1 MYLLKLLFK
10 NPLKIFKRIKLKPLS
25 LILLFC
31 LSLITTPVIAQINSS
46 PAEQLIQTA
55 KQLYNSQQFNSAIPV
70 WQKALEILPDN
81 SLNEAMAL
89 SNLSLTYQQLGQ
101 WQEAET
107 AINQSI
113 NLLENLE
120 ENSEAKSRVLAQSLE
135 IKGLLLYQTGQIQL
149 ALETWKN
156 AETIYPD
163 LTTKK
168 INKINQAQAM
178 QDLGLYPRACQTL
191 LETLD
196 LNSQECNINTS
207 DLNKIKTEIINHNT
221 SQYYQNKAE
230 IINHKTNQYYQAK
243 ALRSLGNVLRVIG
256 DIQKSKEVLL
266 ASLEI
271 SDNLGYNQE
280 KSKSRINLGNT
291 ERGIALRAE
300 EIGDFTEAENAQK
313 NSFNYYQE
321 AINLTSSSLLKI
333 QAKINQIELLINL
346 DNDLYQNI
354 TQENNQNKWQQAE
367 KLLTEINYSLANIP
381 LNRDQIYAQ
390 INYAK
395 NYLCIQQQQANCFNP
410 QNRNLSAINEQT
422 LTKTLNILEQALQ
435 SAQILPDI
443 HTQSYINGII
453 GRIYEGNQNWTLAQ
467 QYTQQALYDSWQSQ
481 ARELTYQWQWQEGRI
496 LKAQGK
502 NEEAL
507 KAYNDSIQTLKSL
520 RSDLV
525 SLNPE
530 IQFSFRESIEPIYRQ
545 YVSLLLETDNQ
556 SENLQLAR
564 KTIDSLQLS
573 ELENFFRLVCLDAQ
587 PVILDEVTDK
597 NDPTSAII
605 YPILLENRLEIIFK
619 LPQQPLRHYIT
630 WIEDQTELQ
639 RVLNRLPLSLTQ
651 PNSQETLPLAQ
662 QLYDWLLRPLEADLR
677 ESEIK
682 TLVFVLDSALRNIP
696 MSVLND
702 GEKYLIEKY
711 SVALI
716 PSLQLLDPQPFQK
729 IESFALFAGISE
741 ARSLNQGQKNFP
753 PLPFVPQEIEEVATK
768 ISQSSQL
775 IDNNFTNENFAQAIN
790 SLQFSVVHLATHG
803 QFSSQPEETFVLT
816 WNDRLNVNQL
826 NSLIRGRDSK
836 AIELLV
842 LSACET
848 LTGDDRASLGLA
860 GVAIRAGARSTLATL
875 WQVNDQTTSI
885 LMNKFYTA
893 LSQSQ
898 TKAEAIRQAQL
909 SLLNDSNYQRPYF
922 WASYV
927 LVGNWL

>member
-1 MYLLKLLFK
+1 MKIFKINLLKLLIK
-10 NPLKIFKRIKLKPLS
+10 KVLKIVKIIKLKPLS

-31 LSLITTPVIAQINSS
+31 LSLISTPVIAQINSTS
-46 PAEQLIQTA
+46 AEQLIQTA
-55 KQLYNSQQFNSAIPV
+55 KQLYNSQQFNLAIPI

-101 WQEAET
+101 WQKAEET
-107 AINQSI
+107 INQSI
-113 NLLENLE
+113 NLLEKIE
-120 ENSEAKSRVLAQSLE
+120 KNSQEKLRILAQSLE
-135 IKGLLLYQTGQIQL
+135 IKGLLFSQTGQIQL
-149 ALETWKN
+149 ALETWKK

-163 LTTKK
+163 LTAKK
-168 INKINQAQAM
+168 INQINQSQAM

-191 LETLD
+191 LETLA
-196 LNSQECNINTS
+196 LNSQECDISPS
-207 DLNKIKTEIINHNT
+207 DLNKIKTEIINNHT
-221 SQYYQNKAE
+221 DQYYQ
-230 IINHKTNQYYQAK
+230 TK

-256 DIQKSKEVLL
+256 DIQQSKAVLL
-266 ASLEI
+266 ASLDI

-280 KSKSRINLGNT
+280 KSKTLLNLGNT
-291 ERGIALRAE
+291 ERAIALKSE
-300 EIGDFTEAENAQK
+300 EIGDFTEAENSQK
-313 NSFNYYQE
+313 NAFNYYQE
-321 AINLTSSSLLKI
+321 VIKLTPSFLLKI
-333 QAKINQIELLINL
+333 QAQLNQIELLISL
-346 DNDLYQNI
+346 DNISYENI
-354 TQENNQNKWQQAE
+354 IKENNNNSNKWQQSQ
-367 KLLTEINYSLANIP
+367 KLLTEINYSLDNFS
-381 LNRDQIYAQ
+381 LNRDKIYAKV
-390 INYAK
+390 NYAK
-395 NYLCIQQQQANCFNP
+395 NYICIQQQQANCLSP
-410 QNRNLSAINEQT
+410 QNLNLSQVNQQT
-422 LTKTLNILEQALQ
+422 LQTTLNILKQALE
-435 SAQILPDI
+435 SAQTLLDI

-453 GRIYEGNQNWTLAQ
+453 GRIYEANQNWTLAQ

-507 KAYNDSIQTLKSL
+507 KAYNNSIQTLKSL

-564 KTIDSLQLS
+564 ETIDSLQLS
-573 ELENFFRLVCLDAQ
+573 ELENFFRLVCLDAN

-605 YPILLENRLEIIFK
+605 YPILLENRLEIILK
-619 LPQQPLRHYIT
+619 LPEQPLRHYTTRINNPA
-630 WIEDQTELQ
+630 ELD
-639 RVLNRLPLSLTQ
+639 RLLTRLPQSLTQ

-677 ESEIK
+677 ESNIK

-702 GEKYLIEKY
+702 GEKYVIEKY
-711 SVALI
+711 SIALI
-716 PSLQLLDPQPFQK
+716 PSLQLLDPQPFQQ

-768 ISQSSQL
+768 VSQSSRL
-775 IDNNFTNENFAQAIN
+775 IDNKFTNQNFAQTIN
-790 SLQFSVVHLATHG
+790 SVPFSVLHLATHG
-803 QFSSQPEETFVLT
+803 QFSSQPEETYVLT
-816 WNDRLNVNQL
+816 WDGRLNINQL
-826 NSLIRGRDSK
+826 NSLIRGQDSQP
-836 AIELLV
+836 IELLV

-885 LMNKFYTA
+885 LMNQFYTA
-893 LSQSQ
+893 LSQSK

-909 SLLNDSNYQRPYF
+909 SLLNDSNYKRPYF